1 MRIDILDLSWRTF
14 GSHRFTLAILV
25 ALMLVLACGAIL
37 PQRPDK
43 VTLDSPQ
50 FAHWRADLQIRYL
63 QWADPLTDWGFFSI
77 RNSYWL
83 KVPLALLIV
92 NLVVCAI
99 DRFESTRRR
108 HRPTSQD
115 LAAAFS
121 GGSGAARFLVVEKME
136 STLARLRG
144 LLEARRYRVHVRES
158 EGDCYVTAL
167 RFPAAD
173 WGALL
178 GHGGLVL
185 IIASVLLG
193 PRLAWQEPG
202 IALGPGQEHQ
212 IQHSPSLS
220 VRLDHFKADLYPN
233 DKAQSCEADVT
244 ILEGGREVTRGPVSP
259 GAPLW
264 YAGMSVHQL
273 SHGPLVNVRATD
285 AEGNPMSLQA
295 LVSSG
300 TVLDEVSL
308 QLSEDESEGY
318 LAVPQRNLVLRVVL
332 QPEPTPELQGSHS
345 LVVQAFREGTTEP
358 VFSDTL
364 RDSAL
369 LEIEGDSYAIEWGQ
383 YAVLTAAGDPT
394 VLPMMTAAAALLASV
409 VASSVLRPQSI
420 WARVRGNES
429 LVEVRLLHPSEENQ
443 RVRTQELNSLVAE
456 IEEAFRGS

>member
-25 ALMLVLACGAIL
+25 VLMLVLACGAIL
-37 PQRPDK
+37 PQRPDE
-43 VTLDSPQ
+43 VAADSPQ
-50 FAHWRADLQIRYL
+50 YAHWRADLQIRYL

-77 RNSYWL
+77 RDSYWL
-83 KVPLALLIV
+83 EIPLALLIV

-99 DRFESTRRR
+99 DRFENTRRR

-121 GGSGAARFLVVEKME
+121 GGSRAPVFLVVEKME

-144 LLEARRYRVHVRES
+144 LLEARRYRVHVRET
-158 EGDCYVTAL
+158 EGVSYVTAL
-167 RFPAAD
+167 RFPSTD

-178 GHGGLVL
+178 GHGGLIL

-202 IALGPGQEHQ
+202 IALGPGQEHR
-212 IQHSPSLS
+212 IQHAPSLS

-233 DKAQSCEADVT
+233 GQAQSYEANVT
-244 ILEGGREVTRGPVSP
+244 ILEDGSEVTRGPVSP

-264 YAGMSVHQL
+264 YGGMSVHQL
-273 SHGPLVNVRATD
+273 SHGPLVDISATD

-300 TVLDEVSL
+300 TVLEEVSL
-308 QLSEDESEGY
+308 LLSEDESEGY
-318 LAVPQRNLVLRVVL
+318 LVVPQRNLVLRVVF
-332 QPEPTPELQGSHS
+332 QPEPAPELQGSRS
-345 LVVQAFREGTTEP
+345 LVVQAYREGTTEP

-394 VLPMMTAAAALLASV
+394 VLPMMAGAAALLAGV
-409 VASSVLRPQSI
+409 VAASVLRPQSI
-420 WARVRGNES
+420 WATVRGNES
-429 LVEVRLLHPSEENQ
+429 LVEVRLLHPGEENQ
-443 RVRTQELNSLVAE
+443 GVRTHELDSLVAE
-456 IEEAFRGS
+456 IKEEFGGS